1 MTAQRPTS
9 TAVHLTPAQMR
20 RIEAAGWR
28 PGTIALG
35 EWLTQRAEQV
45 APRTCP
51 ACGGTDLDHYYY
63 DRGGD
68 PAYGCLDE
76 QR

>member
-1 MTAQRPTS
+1 MTAPRPTS

-28 PGTIALG
+28 PGLGALG
-35 EWLTQRAEQV
+35 EWLTQRAEI
-45 APRTCP
+45 PTCP
-51 ACGGTDLDHYYY
+51 HCGGTPYQHHYY
-63 DRGGD
+63 DKSGD
-68 PAYGCLDE
+68 PQYGCLDE